1 MANAAYRK
9 LADNSYLQQVGNA
22 GGPLGMKV
30 QFNTIDSL
38 WYGMITSNFVEW
50 IMTPGGF
57 ASQATAQT
65 TLDAYVAE
73 LNAGTA

>member
-1 MANAAYRK
+1 MANVAYRK
-9 LADNSYLQQVGNA
+9 LSDNSYLQQVGNG

-30 QFNTIDSL
+30 QLNVTDNL
-38 WYGMITSNFVEW
+38 WYGMITSNFVDW

-65 TLDAYVAE
+65 TLDAYVTE